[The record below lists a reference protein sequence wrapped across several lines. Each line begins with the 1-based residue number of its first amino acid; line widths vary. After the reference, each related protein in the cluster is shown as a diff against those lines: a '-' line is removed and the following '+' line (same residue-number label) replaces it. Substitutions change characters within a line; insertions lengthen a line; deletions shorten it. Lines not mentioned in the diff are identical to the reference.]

1 MAVSLE
7 ARSATGL
14 LLSQSTWV
22 MDRVV
27 VFETREREE
36 GANSHALPTT
46 ASEKYC
52 NEVPCSLA
60 GPTTPKHGL
69 LKNMA

>member
-22 MDRVV
+22 MDQVV
-27 VFETREREE
+27 GFETREREE
-36 GANSHALPTT
+36 EANSRALPITV
-46 ASEKYC
+46 KHC
-52 NEVPCSLA
+52 N
-60 GPTTPKHGL
+60 
-69 LKNMA
+69 